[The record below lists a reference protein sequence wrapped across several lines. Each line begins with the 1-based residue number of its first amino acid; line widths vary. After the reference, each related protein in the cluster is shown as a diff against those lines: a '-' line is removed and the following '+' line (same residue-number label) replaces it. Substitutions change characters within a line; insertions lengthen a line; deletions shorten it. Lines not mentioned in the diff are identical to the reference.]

1 MSAVPALELIAQD
14 AAAVQVAVEIGA
26 ARVELCQA
34 LALGGLTPSI
44 ATLEHAV
51 AAAAG
56 AVEVHAL
63 IRVRPGGF
71 RYSADEVGVMA
82 DDVRAAIAAG
92 ASGVVVGC
100 LDEDARFDRDQMRRL
115 RDAAGEA
122 GFAAH
127 RAIDLAAD
135 PLAAID
141 DLVSLG
147 VDRVLTSGG
156 ASTALEGA
164 ATLAAM
170 VARAGGRID
179 VMAGGGV
186 TAAAVDGIL
195 RTGVPAIHFSAK
207 RTVPGDS
214 GVSMGSA
221 ETGGVGSYDTVDAD
235 LARGIAAAVRAY
247 GGGSVR

>member
-14 AAAVQVAVEIGA
+14 AAAVRVAVEIGA

-44 ATLEHAV
+44 ATVEHAV

-71 RYSADEVGVMA
+71 RYDDDEVSVMA
-82 DDVRAAIAAG
+82 DDVRAAVAAG
-92 ASGVVVGC
+92 ATGVVVGC
-100 LDEDARFDRDQMRRL
+100 LDKDGRFDREQMLRL
-115 RDAAGEA
+115 RDAAGPA

-127 RAIDLAAD
+127 RAIDLSAD
-135 PLAAID
+135 PLEAID
-141 DLVSLG
+141 DLIALG

-156 ASTALEGA
+156 ASTALAGA
-164 ATLAAM
+164 GTLAAM
-170 VARAGGRID
+170 VARADERID

-186 TAAAVDGIL
+186 TADSVEGIL

-207 RTVPGDS
+207 RTVPGES

-221 ETGGVGSYDTVDAD
+221 ETDGVGSYDTVDVGQ
-235 LARGIAAAVRAY
+235 ARRIAAAVRAF
-247 GGGSVR
+247 GGGAD

>member
-1 MSAVPALELIAQD
+1 MELIAQD
-14 AAAVQVAVEIGA
+14 AAAVRVAIEIGA

-44 ATLEHAV
+44 ATIEHAV
-51 AAAAG
+51 AAAGG
-56 AVEVHAL
+56 AIEVHAL

-71 RYSADEVGVMA
+71 RYDDDEVSVMA
-82 DDVRAAIAAG
+82 DDVRAAVAAG

-100 LDEDARFDRDQMRRL
+100 LDAGGRFDHDQMRRL
-115 RDAAGEA
+115 KDAAGSA

-127 RAIDLAAD
+127 RAVDVAQD

-141 DLVSLG
+141 DLVSLD

-156 ASTALEGA
+156 ASTAVAGA

-170 VARAGGRID
+170 VARADGRID

-186 TAAAVDGIL
+186 TAASVDAIL

-207 RTVPGDS
+207 RTVRDDS

-221 ETGGVGSYDTVDAD
+221 ETDGVGAYDTVDAT
-235 LARGIAAAVRAY
+235 LAHSIAAAVRSF
-247 GGGSVR
+247 GGGAD

>member
-44 ATLEHAV
+44 ATIEHAV

-71 RYSADEVGVMA
+71 RYDADEVWVMA
-82 DDVRAAIAAG
+82 DDVRAAVAAG

-100 LDEDARFDRDQMRRL
+100 LDADGRFDRDQMSRL
-115 RDAAGEA
+115 RDAAGDA

-127 RAIDLAAD
+127 RAIDVSAD

-141 DLVSLG
+141 DLVALG
-147 VDRVLTSGG
+147 VERVLTSGA
-156 ASTALEGA
+156 ASTALDGTE
-164 ATLAAM
+164 TLAAM
-170 VARAGGRID
+170 VARADGRID

-186 TAAAVDGIL
+186 TAASVEGIL
-195 RTGVPAIHFSAK
+195 RSGVPSIHFSAK
-207 RTVPGDS
+207 RTVRDAS

-221 ETGGVGSYDTVDAD
+221 EADGVGSYDTVDID
-235 LARGIAAAVRAY
+235 LARDIAAAVRAF
-247 GGGSVR
+247 GGVGVR

>member
-26 ARVELCQA
+26 ARIELCQA

-44 ATLEHAV
+44 ATIEHAV

-71 RYSADEVGVMA
+71 RYDDDELWVMA
-82 DDVRAAIAAG
+82 DDVRAAVAAG

-100 LDEDARFDRDQMRRL
+100 LDHDGRFDREQMRRL

-127 RAIDLAAD
+127 RAIDVSAD

-141 DLVSLG
+141 DLIALD
-147 VDRVLTSGG
+147 VDRVLTSGA

-164 ATLAAM
+164 GTLAAM
-170 VARAGGRID
+170 VARADGRID

-186 TAAAVDGIL
+186 TADSVEGIL
-195 RTGVPAIHFSAK
+195 RAGVPAIHFSAK
-207 RTVPGDS
+207 RTVRDGS

-221 ETGGVGSYDTVDAD
+221 ETDGVGSYDTVDAD
-235 LARGIAAAVRAY
+235 LARGISAAVRAF
-247 GGGSVR
+247 GGDSVR